1 MVARTLIL
9 GTNTLARE
17 LVREI
22 RARPHCGHTVI
33 GMVSEDNSVQVPAAG
48 WPVLGAFT
56 DLHRLIQ
63 AYEPDEIIV
72 TLPEQHSCY
81 PLDHLVDAQ
90 VRWGIR
96 VENAAEFYERLTG
109 KLALEALTASSVLLT
124 HEFRLRRPRLW
135 LGRLVS
141 LAGAAAGLAM
151 FSLPMAL
158 IALLVKLDS
167 SGPVLFAQERCGLNG
182 RSFSLLK
189 FRSMRADMPAVSEW
203 ECDNAARITRVGRWL
218 RKFRLDELPQ
228 FINVL
233 RGDMNIVGPRPHPTS
248 NRDLIVLVA
257 RNMPQRGDPIPYYSL
272 RLCVPPGMTG
282 WAQVRYKYAN
292 GLDEEIEKLRY
303 DLYYVKHY
311 SLRLDLRILLETVLV
326 VVFGHRVPGAAR
338 ARQTVT
344 SGVSPRTAVLS
355 AGMETAEIPERP
367 HLGRP
372 AGGYRASDLNDP
384 RHANQSV
391 RRI

>member
-1 MVARTLIL
+1 MIARAFIL

-22 RARPHCGHTVI
+22 LARPHCGHTVI
-33 GMVSEDNSVQVPAAG
+33 GMVSEDRSIQTPTAG
-48 WPVLGAFT
+48 WPVLGTFA
-56 DLHRLIQ
+56 DLQRLIRV
-63 AYEPDEIIV
+63 YEPDEIIV
-72 TLPEQHSCY
+72 TLPEQHGCY

-96 VENAAEFYERLTG
+96 VESAVSFYERLTG

-124 HEFRLRRPRLW
+124 HEFRPGRPSLW
-135 LGRLVS
+135 LGRFVS
-141 LAGAAAGLAM
+141 LAGAAAGLAV

-158 IALLVKLDS
+158 IALLIKLDS
-167 SGPVLFAQERCGLNG
+167 CGPVLFVQERCGLNG
-182 RSFSLLK
+182 RSFNLLK
-189 FRSMRADMPAVSEW
+189 FRSMRTDVAAVSEW
-203 ECDNAARITRVGRWL
+203 ECDNGARITRVGRWL

-233 RGDMNIVGPRPHPTS
+233 KGDMNLVGPRPHPVT

-272 RLCVPPGMTG
+272 RLCVLPGMTG

-311 SLRLDLRILLETVLV
+311 SLWLDLRILLETFLV
-326 VVFGHRVPGAAR
+326 VLFGQRAPASTK
-338 ARQTVT
+338 ARQTVA
-344 SGVSPRTAVLS
+344 SRAAPRTAVLS
-355 AGMETAEIPERP
+355 AGVEAIGIPGRP

-372 AGGYRASDLNDP
+372 AGGYRASALDDS
-384 RHANQSV
+384 RHADQNV